1 MSKAQASQQPQ
12 PEPAPMQVPPE
23 PMQQVLTA
31 LGDALTDGMVE
42 RGATTA
48 SNTLE
53 IVDRLNDPATREAVH
68 TLLDG
73 LTALHRNGGLAA
85 LLDVGHLLNA
95 ARNAVSDNMVER
107 GVVATT
113 SVLELADQMTQPE
126 TRDAIHTLLEELT
139 TLHHNGGIITLFELI
154 HFLNAMRN
162 AATDNIVERGAMFVE
177 QMVNNLANEEVAAV
191 AGVAHSALHEAAKE
205 TAETTH
211 RGGLFATLGMLSKP
225 ETQASLGFLLAFANK
240 LRERA

>member
-1 MSKAQASQQPQ
+1 MSKAQATQQ
-12 PEPAPMQVPPE
+12 PEPVPMQVPPE
-23 PMQQVLTA
+23 PVQQVLTA
-31 LGDALTDGMVE
+31 MGDALTDAMVE
-42 RGATTA
+42 RSATTA
-48 SNTLE
+48 SNALE
-53 IVDRLNDPATREAVH
+53 VVDRLNDPDTREAVH
-68 TLLDG
+68 MLLDG
-73 LTALHRNGGLAA
+73 VTALHRNGGLAA
-85 LLDVGHLLNA
+85 LIDMGHLLNA
-95 ARNAVSDNMVER
+95 ARNAVSDNIVER

-126 TRDAIHTLLEELT
+126 TREAIQTVLDELT
-139 TLHHNGGIITLFELI
+139 ALHRNGGVATLFELI

-162 AATDNIVERGAMFVE
+162 AATDNIVERGAIFIE
-177 QMVNNLANEEVAAV
+177 QMVNNLANEEVATV

>member
-1 MSKAQASQQPQ
+1 MSKAQASQQP
-12 PEPAPMQVPPE
+12 EPVPMQVPPE

-48 SNTLE
+48 SNALE
-53 IVDRLNDPATREAVH
+53 VVDRLNDPVTREAVH

-73 LTALHRNGGLAA
+73 ITALHRNGGLAA
-85 LLDVGHLLNA
+85 LIDMGHLLNA
-95 ARNAVSDNMVER
+95 ARNAVSDNIVER

-126 TRDAIHTLLEELT
+126 TREAIQTLLEELSA
-139 TLHHNGGIITLFELI
+139 LHRNGGIITLFELI

-162 AATDNIVERGAMFVE
+162 AVTDNIVERGAVFIE
-177 QMVNNLANEEVAAV
+177 QMVNNLANEEVAV
-191 AGVAHSALHEAAKE
+191 LAGVAKGALHEAATE
-205 TAETTH
+205 TAETSH
-211 RGGLFATLGMLSKP
+211 KGGLIATLGMLSKP
-225 ETQASLGFLLAFANK
+225 ETQASLGFLLAFASK

>member
-1 MSKAQASQQPQ
+1 MSKAQASQQP
-12 PEPAPMQVPPE
+12 EPMPIQVPPE

-31 LGDALTDGMVE
+31 MGDALTDAMVE

-53 IVDRLNDPATREAVH
+53 IIDRLNDPDTREAVH

-85 LLDVGHLLNA
+85 LLDIGHLLNA
-95 ARNAVSDNMVER
+95 ARNAATDNIVER
-107 GVVATT
+107 SVTAATGL
-113 SVLELADQMTQPE
+113 LELADQMSQPE
-126 TRDAIHTLLEELT
+126 TREAMHTLLEELT
-139 TLHHNGGIITLFELI
+139 TLHRNGGIATLFELT

-162 AATDNIVERGAMFVE
+162 AATDNIVERGAMFIE

-205 TAETTH
+205 TAETAH
-211 RGGLFATLGMLSKP
+211 KGGLFATLGMLSKP
-225 ETQASLGFLLAFANK
+225 ETQASLGFLLAFASK

>member
-1 MSKAQASQQPQ
+1 MSKAQATQQ
-12 PEPAPMQVPPE
+12 PEPVPMQVPPE
-23 PMQQVLTA
+23 PVQQVLTA
-31 LGDALTDGMVE
+31 MGDALTDAMVE
-42 RGATTA
+42 RSATTA
-48 SNTLE
+48 SNALE
-53 IVDRLNDPATREAVH
+53 VVDRLNDPDTREAVH
-68 TLLDG
+68 MLLDG
-73 LTALHRNGGLAA
+73 VTALHRNGGLAA
-85 LLDVGHLLNA
+85 LIDMGHLLNA
-95 ARNAVSDNMVER
+95 ARNAVSDNIVER

-126 TRDAIHTLLEELT
+126 TREAIQTVLEELT
-139 TLHHNGGIITLFELI
+139 ALHRNGGVATLFELI

-162 AATDNIVERGAMFVE
+162 AATDNIIERGAIFIE
-177 QMVNNLANEEVAAV
+177 QMVNNLANEEVATV

>member
-1 MSKAQASQQPQ
+1 MSKAQATQQ
-12 PEPAPMQVPPE
+12 PEPVPMQVPPE

-31 LGDALTDGMVE
+31 MGDALTDAMVE
-42 RGATTA
+42 RSATTA
-48 SNTLE
+48 SNALE
-53 IVDRLNDPATREAVH
+53 VVDRLNDPDTREAVH
-68 TLLDG
+68 MLLDG
-73 LTALHRNGGLAA
+73 VTALHRNGGLAA
-85 LLDVGHLLNA
+85 LIDMGHLLNA
-95 ARNAVSDNMVER
+95 ARNAVSDNIVER

-126 TRDAIHTLLEELT
+126 TREAIQTVLDELT
-139 TLHHNGGIITLFELI
+139 ALHRNGGVATLFELI

-162 AATDNIVERGAMFVE
+162 AATDNIVERGAIFIE
-177 QMVNNLANEEVAAV
+177 QMVNNLANEEVATV

>member
-1 MSKAQASQQPQ
+1 MMNKAQASQQAAQ
-12 PEPAPMQVPPE
+12 VAPTQAPPE
-23 PMQQVLTA
+23 PVQQVLTA

-42 RGATTA
+42 RSATTA

-53 IVDRLNDPATREAVH
+53 IVDRLNDPDTREAVH
-68 TLLDG
+68 VLLDG

-85 LLDVGHLLNA
+85 LLDAGHLFNA
-95 ARNAVSDNMVER
+95 ARNAATDTIVER
-107 GVVATT
+107 SVTAATGL
-113 SVLELADQMTQPE
+113 LELADQMSQPE
-126 TRDAIHTLLEELT
+126 TREAMHTVLEELT
-139 TLHHNGGIITLFELI
+139 TLHSNGGIATLFEMA

-162 AATDNIVERGAMFVE
+162 AATDNIVERGALFVE
-177 QMVNNLANEEVAAV
+177 QMVNNLANEEVATV
-191 AGVAHSALHEAAKE
+191 AGVAHGALHEAAKE

-225 ETQASLGFLLAFANK
+225 ETQASLGFLLTFASK